1 MTTHLSKKILSLLL
15 AAAMAL
21 SVAACSQPA
30 SSASSSESA
39 PSSEAAGKYT
49 AGTYE
54 ASAAG
59 MNGDVKVSVTV
70 DANNITAV
78 EVTEHQETPGISDP
92 AISDIPA
99 AIVEANS
106 VDVDAVSGATI
117 TSEAIKSAVATAL
130 AKAEGK
136 EVEEEGTTEIAFTDP
151 DVIVIGAGFSGMN
164 AALEAA
170 NNGAKVMLIEKNNA
184 VGGSIRFAGGTL
196 SGAGTKMQQEAG
208 VEDSPEDF
216 IADIERMGGGRNIP
230 ELTQKHVEN
239 AAAAV
244 DWMDSL
250 GADFGDRQ
258 PKQPQT
264 YDAFEI
270 PREHRV
276 TGGGAAM
283 VELVK
288 PLLDEKVAAGNLEIL
303 LNTEVKDI
311 IIEDGAVTGV
321 IINDDAGT
329 QYKAK
334 SIILATGGYGHN
346 EEWLHKYNYENVL
359 TTSPEFVTGDGYV
372 FAEKAGAV
380 FSNMDYLPAYA
391 GGVPVSDTGFVRSVT
406 AKETAY
412 PGAIWVNLDGNRML
426 NEYNCL
432 DSEKKNAWAT
442 APHNIV
448 YIIISQEM
456 RDTQDPI
463 LSVNSKGDENWARFD
478 EELEKGEVVFKGDT
492 VEELAGKIGVDA
504 AALKAT
510 IDTYN
515 ADCAAGKDSQFGR
528 TESLIPLT
536 GTLYAVKTVPYVM
549 LTKGGPLMNA
559 DAQVLNA
566 DGQPIPGLYEC
577 GELAGGANIGG
588 ACNIGGL
595 ANTSCIVWGKIAGA
609 SAAKYALAE

>member
-283 VELVK
+283 VELVE
-288 PLLDEKVAAGNLEIL
+288 PLLDEKVAEGNLEIL

-412 PGAIWVNLDGNRML
+412 PGAIWVSLDGNRML

>member
-1 MTTHLSKKILSLLL
+1 MKMNNSKRFLALLL
-15 AAAMAL
+15 ALAL
-21 SVAACSQPA
+21 AFSLAACGNSGSGDG
-30 SSASSSESA
+30 SS
-39 PSSEAAGKYT
+39 AAGKYT
-49 AGTYE
+49 PGTYE
-54 ASAAG
+54 AAAAG
-59 MNGDVKVSVTV
+59 MNGDVKVAVTV
-70 DANNITAV
+70 DANAITAV
-78 EVTEHQETPGISDP
+78 EVVEHAETPGVSDP
-92 AISDIPA
+92 AIEQVPA
-99 AIVEANS
+99 AILEANS
-106 VDVDAVSGATI
+106 PEVDAVAGATV
-117 TSEAIKSAVATAL
+117 TSKAIMAAVTAAL
-130 AKAEGK
+130 AQAEGL
-136 EVEEEGTTEIAFTDP
+136 EVAGEESEGQELAFTDP
-151 DVIVIGAGFSGMN
+151 DVIIVGAGFSGMN
-164 AALEAA
+164 AALEASS
-170 NNGAKVMLIEKNNA
+170 NGAKVMLIEKNNA
-184 VGGSIRFAGGTL
+184 MGGSIRYAGGTL
-196 SGAGTKMQQEAG
+196 SGAGTQMQKDAG
-208 VEDSPEDF
+208 IEDSPEDF
-216 IADIERMGGGRNIP
+216 IADIERMGGGLNVP

-258 PKQPQT
+258 PTQPQT

-276 TGGGAAM
+276 QGRGAEM

-288 PLLDEKVAAGNLEIL
+288 PLLEEKVTEGSLEIL
-303 LNTEVKDI
+303 LETEVDDI
-311 IIEDGAVTGV
+311 ILEGDAVVGVVLTDGTE
-321 IINDDAGT
+321 
-329 QYKAK
+329 YRAK

-359 TTSPEFVTGDGYV
+359 TMAPEFVTGDGYV

-380 FSNMDYLPAYA
+380 FNNMDYLPAYA

-412 PGAIWVNLDGNRML
+412 PGAIWVNTDGERMMD
-426 NEYNCL
+426 EYDCL
-432 DSEKKNAWAT
+432 DSEKKHTWAT

-448 YIIISQEM
+448 YILISQEM

-463 LSVNSKGDENWARFD
+463 LSVNGNGDEGWARFE
-478 EELEKGEVVFKGDT
+478 EELAKGEVVFKGDT
-492 VEELAGKIGVDA
+492 VEELAAQIGVDA

-528 TESLIPLT
+528 TESLIPLE

-566 DGQPIPGLYEC
+566 DGEPIPGLFEC

-588 ACNIGGL
+588 GCNIGGL

-609 SAAKYALAE
+609 SAAAYALEA

>member
-1 MTTHLSKKILSLLL
+1 MKMQNSKRFLALLL
-15 AAAMAL
+15 AVVL
-21 SVAACSQPA
+21 VFTLAACGGKGDG
-30 SSASSSESA
+30 SS
-39 PSSEAAGKYT
+39 AAGKYT
-49 AGTYE
+49 PGTYE

-70 DANNITAV
+70 DANAITAV
-78 EVTEHQETPGISDP
+78 EVVEHAETPGISDP
-92 AISDIPA
+92 AIEQIPA

-106 VDVDAVSGATI
+106 AEVDAVAGATV
-117 TSEAIKSAVATAL
+117 TSKAIMAAVTSAL
-130 AKAEGK
+130 AQAEGK
-136 EVEEEGTTEIAFTDP
+136 EVPADSSSEAQELAFTDP
-151 DVIVIGAGFSGMN
+151 DVIIVGAGFSGMN
-164 AALEAA
+164 AALEASS
-170 NNGAKVMLIEKNNA
+170 NGAKVMLIDKNNA
-184 VGGSIRFAGGTL
+184 MGGSIRYAGGTL
-196 SGAGTKMQQEAG
+196 SGAGTKMQKEAG

-216 IADIERMGGGRNIP
+216 IADIERMGGGLNVP
-230 ELTQKHVEN
+230 ELTRKHVEN

-276 TGGGAAM
+276 TGGGKAM
-283 VELVK
+283 VEIVQ
-288 PLLDEKVAAGNLEIL
+288 PLLEEKVAEGNLEIL
-303 LNTEVKDI
+303 LNTEVDDI
-311 IIEDGAVTGV
+311 ILEDGAVVGV
-321 IINDDAGT
+321 VLTDGT
-329 QYKAK
+329 EYRAK

-380 FSNMDYLPAYA
+380 FNNMDYLPAYA

-412 PGAIWVNLDGNRML
+412 PGAIWVNMDGERML
-426 NEYNCL
+426 DEYNCL
-432 DSEKKNAWAT
+432 DSEKKHAWAT

-448 YIIISQEM
+448 YILISQEM

-463 LSVNSKGDENWARFD
+463 LSVNSQGDEGWVRFD
-478 EELEKGEVVFKGDT
+478 EELAKGEVVFKGDT
-492 VEELAGKIGVDA
+492 VEELAAQIGVDA
-504 AALKAT
+504 AALKNT

-528 TESLIPLT
+528 TESLIPLE

-549 LTKGGPLMNA
+549 LTKGGPLMNEN
-559 DAQVLNA
+559 AQVLNA
-566 DGQPIPGLYEC
+566 DGEPIPGLFEC

-588 ACNIGGL
+588 GCNIGGL

-609 SAAKYALAE
+609 SAASYALEG

>member
-21 SVAACSQPA
+21 SVAACSQSA

-151 DVIVIGAGFSGMN
+151 DVIIIGAGFSGMN

-283 VELVK
+283 VELVE
-288 PLLDEKVAAGNLEIL
+288 PLLDEKVAEGNLEIL

-346 EEWLHKYNYENVL
+346 EEGLHKYN
-359 TTSPEFVTGDGYV
+359 
-372 FAEKAGAV
+372 
-380 FSNMDYLPAYA
+380 
-391 GGVPVSDTGFVRSVT
+391 
-406 AKETAY
+406 
-412 PGAIWVNLDGNRML
+412 
-426 NEYNCL
+426 
-432 DSEKKNAWAT
+432 
-442 APHNIV
+442 
-448 YIIISQEM
+448 
-456 RDTQDPI
+456 
-463 LSVNSKGDENWARFD
+463 
-478 EELEKGEVVFKGDT
+478 
-492 VEELAGKIGVDA
+492 
-504 AALKAT
+504 
-510 IDTYN
+510 
-515 ADCAAGKDSQFGR
+515 
-528 TESLIPLT
+528 
-536 GTLYAVKTVPYVM
+536 
-549 LTKGGPLMNA
+549 
-559 DAQVLNA
+559 
-566 DGQPIPGLYEC
+566 
-577 GELAGGANIGG
+577 
-588 ACNIGGL
+588 
-595 ANTSCIVWGKIAGA
+595 
-609 SAAKYALAE
+609 